1 MKRLLFLLLSVSFL
15 ACTET
20 KKKVQADTSAVVQAV
35 SNPVSDSAAIPPPP
49 NAPAVYEPEAVEE
62 APSDSIN
69 FQKYAVSVNKN
80 FEKAPLDF
88 SSNPGARYFRTRIIE
103 AYKGNTIDFAGHYVG
118 VVFGCGASCIM
129 GFMIDVRDGKIY
141 NSPLGEENMCFWAL
155 DMNICRPKSR
165 LFISAICKET
175 EESKTVYYKSYV
187 WNEEQ
192 KKFERVDSKEFI
204 KSN

>member
-1 MKRLLFLLLSVSFL
+1 MKHILFFLLAVSLL

-20 KKKVQADTSAVVQAV
+20 NKKPKVETATLVDTSAH
-35 SNPVSDSAAIPPPP
+35 PVSDTAVLPPPP
-49 NAPAVYEPEAVEE
+49 AAPEVYQPEATEE

-69 FQKYAVSVNKN
+69 FQKYAVKVNRN

-88 SSNPGARYFRTRIIE
+88 DSNSGAKYFKTRIIE
-103 AYKGNTIDFAGHYVG
+103 AYKDNTVDFAGHYIG

-141 NSPLGEENMCFWAL
+141 DSPLGEDNMCFWAL
-155 DMNICRPKSR
+155 DMNICRPNSR

-175 EESKTVYYKSYV
+175 EESKTVYYNSYV

-192 KKFERVDSKEFI
+192 KKFEPVESKDFI
-204 KSN
+204 KSK